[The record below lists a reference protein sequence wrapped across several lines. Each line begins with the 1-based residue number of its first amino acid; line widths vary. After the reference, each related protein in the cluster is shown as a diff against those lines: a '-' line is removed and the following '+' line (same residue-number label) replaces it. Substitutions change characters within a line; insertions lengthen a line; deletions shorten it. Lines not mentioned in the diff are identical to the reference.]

1 MKSISCLVTMVLATT
16 LFGCKPAE
24 PPKSEARVE
33 SASEAARSDDRAIA
47 TRLASQKAAVDEAY
61 QKGRANELRQRNVDA
76 LRAVSTR
83 WSAALTEASGTPRSE
98 IAAPLKKLQA
108 LKSEADT
115 IEVDDCMGAAQKTLQ
130 SAMAATIDAL
140 SSFQKETGVT
150 ADTTSQKIQQGADL
164 LQAAL
169 QQMDE
174 CRSR

>member
-1 MKSISCLVTMVLATT
+1 MVLYDQLNGAISPDS
-16 LFGCKPAE
+16 G
-24 PPKSEARVE
+24 
-33 SASEAARSDDRAIA
+33 AIA
-47 TRLASQKAAVDEAY
+47 GRHASQKASVDEAY

-76 LRAVSTR
+76 LRAVGTR
-83 WSAALTEASGTPRSE
+83 WSAALAEASGTPRSE

-115 IEVDDCMGAAQKTLQ
+115 IEVEDCMGAARKTLQ

-140 SSFQKETGVT
+140 SSFQKETGVS

-174 CRSR
+174 CRSK